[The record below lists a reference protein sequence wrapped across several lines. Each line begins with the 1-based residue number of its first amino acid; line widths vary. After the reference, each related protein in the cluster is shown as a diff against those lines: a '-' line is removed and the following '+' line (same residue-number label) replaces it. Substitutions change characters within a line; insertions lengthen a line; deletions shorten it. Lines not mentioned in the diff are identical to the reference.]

1 MDLKA
6 TILKDKDNQSAV
18 LLLQLG
24 IIFKLYRFPQNS
36 WRLNLRNVIYH
47 LLANIKQRPQLGI
60 QLE

>member
-18 LLLQLG
+18 LLRQLG

-47 LLANIKQRPQLGI
+47 LLANIKQRPQTGI